1 MTPQQEAA
9 ALRHFFR
16 LMSELGQSLQIDTP
30 LTRPS
35 VMKMRLVALWRKRM

>member
-9 ALRHFFR
+9 ALRHFSR

-30 LTRPS
+30 VTRGQCPLRPES
-35 VMKMRLVALWRKRM
+35 DRWS